1 MKSVVSKRTAGG
13 YSVAFLIPVAENCNR
28 ICNASVVQMRG
39 LAIVYFSC
47 SGISHLFIYFN
58 RNAYIEKN
66 NLLYGNR
73 QKLGKNPL
81 IS

>member
-1 MKSVVSKRTAGG
+1 MESVVSKRTAGG

-47 SGISHLFIYFN
+47 SGISPFIYLF
-58 RNAYIEKN
+58 
-66 NLLYGNR
+66 
-73 QKLGKNPL
+73 
-81 IS
+81 